1 MHADP
6 MFVKAFLT
14 TYRSFS
20 NPNELLD
27 LLIEVKFVHKNLDN
41 FLIMSSGIGK
51 CRLGNRLGKVAHGR
65 LRAD

>member
-20 NPNELLD
+20 NPNELLE
-27 LLIEVKFVHKNLDN
+27 LLIEVIRNNNWTSKNEISEVKFNL
-41 FLIMSSGIGK
+41 
-51 CRLGNRLGKVAHGR
+51 VALKYR
-65 LRAD
+65 